1 MHSTLNPKPSDD
13 PHDFVVVAPDAARV
27 APSDDELSNLLH
39 KAARYRSDPHNR
51 AATDLPAGPTVPPVD
66 TTFRPAAIDDI
77 RPSSDRPPSH
87 RRSTGR
93 VVLRAVTA
101 VLLTAFIGGA
111 AVAWGSYGDGAEKK
125 IAKWATQFVM
135 AVSQPTEKPVAAAQ
149 AAPPAVQADAAN
161 AAPSQPA
168 SQQPASQQA
177 ASPQPAPLEQTP
189 PAGAEPTTAALSPE
203 SEQLL
208 QSMAR
213 DLASVGQEVA
223 QLKASIEQ
231 LKDSQQQMSRDVAK
245 ASETKASETKA
256 SEAKASS
263 EKASSEAKASER
275 NLRPRRSAPP
285 PQSAAAPARKPIPPY
300 PASQA
305 AARPLPQAGAP
316 YYMPRQPDYARRQI
330 ESQPQVIAEP
340 QDDPES
346 ESVPRP
352 PMPLR

>member
-1 MHSTLNPKPSDD
+1 MHPKPSDD
-13 PHDFVVVAPDAARV
+13 PHDFVVVAPEAARV

-39 KAARYRSDPHNR
+39 KAARYRSYPQNL
-51 AATDLPAGPTVPPVD
+51 AVADLPAGPTVPPVD

-77 RPSSDRPPSH
+77 WPSSDRPPSH

-93 VVLRAVTA
+93 GVLRAVTA
-101 VLLTAFIGGA
+101 LLLTALIGGA
-111 AVAWGSYGDGAEKK
+111 AVAWRSYGDGAEKK
-125 IAKWATQFVM
+125 IAKWTTQFVM
-135 AVSQPTEKPVAAAQ
+135 AVSQPTETPVAAAQ

-161 AAPSQPA
+161 AASPQPA
-168 SQQPASQQA
+168 
-177 ASPQPAPLEQTP
+177 PAPLEQTP
-189 PAGAEPTTAALSPE
+189 PEGAAPTEQIPPAGAAPTAAALSPE

-245 ASETKASETKA
+245 ASSEV
-256 SEAKASS
+256 AKASSEVAKAS
-263 EKASSEAKASER
+263 EKASSEAKASEAKASEQK

-285 PQSAAAPARKPIPPY
+285 PRSAAAPARKPIPPY
-300 PASQA
+300 PAAQA
-305 AARPLPQAGAP
+305 AARTQAGAP
-316 YYMPRQPDYARRQI
+316 YYGPRQPDYAPRQLQP
-330 ESQPQVIAEP
+330 QPQVLAEP
-340 QDDPES
+340 QADRES